1 MKVCSEEPEEG
12 RIQND
17 PGTLSAGSVEAVSSV
32 SIDAA
37 SVSSTGVVQAEST
50 IRLDLR
56 MGVHVLTTELIRC
69 GCTFFKGI

>member
-1 MKVCSEEPEEG
+1 LEEPEEG
-12 RIQND
+12 RIWNN
-17 PGTLSAGSVEAVSSV
+17 PGTLLAGSVKAVSSV

-56 MGVHVLTTELIRC
+56 MGVCVLTTELIRC
-69 GCTFFKGI
+69 GCTFFEGI